1 MADVKSLE
9 HPTLKVPYEILN
21 KKFRTAQK
29 TLDREVSHVQQTA
42 NDIEKTLSDHQE
54 VKAKDITSLLGGM
67 VEKLQV
73 LKRKAE
79 ESISEELAASNV
91 CKRRLEHLKEHNV
104 FTSNGNVSHGAI
116 NQWRRKRLDR
126 MLVEYF
132 LRNGYYNA
140 AITLADKS
148 DVKDLTNI
156 DIFLMSREVEKS
168 LANKETGKCLL
179 WCHDNKSKLRK
190 LKSNMEFN
198 LRVQEFVELIRSD
211 RRIDAIKHARK
222 HFPSFEE
229 EHLAAIQQVM
239 ALLAFPVNTVIAPY
253 KALFDETRWD
263 TLIEQ
268 FRQENY
274 RLYQL
279 ASQSVFTVAL
289 QAGLSAL
296 KTPYPFSSTATFTQ
310 CYSDNGEN
318 RNPMCPVCQTDLN
331 QLAESLP
338 FAHCSQSRLYCH
350 ISGLPMNENNQ
361 PMMLPNGYIYGEQAL
376 EQMARENNGQIICPK
391 TKEVFPFKKLE
402 KVYVM

>member
-29 TLDREVSHVQQTA
+29 ALDREVSHVQQAA
-42 NDIEKTLSDHQE
+42 NEIEKTLSDCQE

-91 CKRRLEHLKEHNV
+91 CKRRLEHLKDHN
-104 FTSNGNVSHGAI
+104 TLTPGGNISQGAL

-126 MLVEYF
+126 MVVEYF

-140 AITLADKS
+140 AITLADRS
-148 DVKDLTNI
+148 DIKDLTNI
-156 DIFLMSREVEKS
+156 DIFLTSREVEKS
-168 LANKETGKCLL
+168 LANRETAKCLL

-198 LRVQEFVELIRSD
+198 LRIQEFVELIRSD

-229 EHLAAIQQVM
+229 EHLSTIQQVM
-239 ALLAFPVNTVIAPY
+239 ALLAFPVTTDVSKRHFSVIAPY

-274 RLYQL
+274 RLFQL

-296 KTPYPFSSTATFTQ
+296 KTPQ
-310 CYSDNGEN
+310 CYSDNCEN
-318 RNPMCPVCQTDLN
+318 RNPTCPVCQPHLN
-331 QLAESLP
+331 DLAEHLP

-391 TKEVFPFKKLE
+391 TKEIFSFKKLE
-402 KVYVM
+402 KVFVM

>member
-29 TLDREVSHVQQTA
+29 TLDREVSHVQQA
-42 NDIEKTLSDHQE
+42 ASEIEKALSDYQE

-91 CKRRLEHLKEHNV
+91 CKRRLEHLKEHN
-104 FTSNGNVSHGAI
+104 TLTLSGNVSQGAF

-126 MLVEYF
+126 MVVEYF

-140 AITLADKS
+140 AITLADRS
-148 DVKDLTNI
+148 DIKDLTNI
-156 DIFLMSREVEKS
+156 DIFLTSREVEKS
-168 LANKETGKCLL
+168 LANRETTKCLL

-198 LRVQEFVELIRSD
+198 LRIQEFVELIRSD

-222 HFPSFEE
+222 HFPSFED
-229 EHLAAIQQVM
+229 EHLSTIQQVM
-239 ALLAFPVNTVIAPY
+239 ALLAFPVTTVIARY

-274 RLYQL
+274 RLFQL
-279 ASQSVFTVAL
+279 ASHTH
-289 QAGLSAL
+289 
-296 KTPYPFSSTATFTQ
+296 

-318 RNPMCPVCQTDLN
+318 TNPSCPVCQPYLN
-331 QLAESLP
+331 QLAETLP

-391 TKEVFPFKKLE
+391 TKEIFPFKKLE
-402 KVYVM
+402 KVFVISFIVSDDNTEII

>member
-1 MADVKSLE
+1 MR
-9 HPTLKVPYEILN
+9 VPYEILN

-29 TLDREVSHVQQTA
+29 TLDREVSHIQQA
-42 NDIEKTLSDHQE
+42 AIELEKSLDGRE
-54 VKAKDITSLLGGM
+54 VKARDITTLLGGM

-91 CKRRLEHLKEHNV
+91 CKRRLEHLKDHN
-104 FTSNGNVSHGAI
+104 TLATNGQVSQGAL
-116 NQWRRKRLDR
+116 NQWRRTRLDR
-126 MLVEYF
+126 MVVEYF

-140 AITLADKS
+140 AITLAERS
-148 DVKDLTNI
+148 GIKDLTNI
-156 DIFLMSREVEKS
+156 DIFLTSREVEKS
-168 LANKETGKCLL
+168 LANKETAKCLM

-198 LRVQEFVELIRSD
+198 IRIQEFVELIRSD

-229 EHLAAIQQVM
+229 EHLATIQQVM
-239 ALLAFPVNTVIAPY
+239 ALLAYPVTTVIARY
-253 KALFDETRWD
+253 KALFDESRWD

-274 RLYQL
+274 KLFQL
-279 ASQSVFTVAL
+279 ASQSVFTVTL

-296 KTPYPFSSTATFTQ
+296 KTPQ
-310 CYSDNGEN
+310 CYSDNHEN
-318 RNPMCPVCQTDLN
+318 RNPLCPVCRPHLN
-331 QLAESLP
+331 ELADSLP
-338 FAHCSQSRLYCH
+338 FAHCSQSRLYCF

-376 EQMARENNGQIICPK
+376 TQMARENNGQVICPK
-391 TKEVFPFKKLE
+391 TKEVFPFKKVE
-402 KVYVM
+402 KVFVM

>member
-1 MADVKSLE
+1 
-9 HPTLKVPYEILN
+9 
-21 KKFRTAQK
+21 
-29 TLDREVSHVQQTA
+29 
-42 NDIEKTLSDHQE
+42 
-54 VKAKDITSLLGGM
+54 M

-91 CKRRLEHLKEHNV
+91 CKRRLEHLKDHN
-104 FTSNGNVSHGAI
+104 TLTPGGNISQGAL

-126 MLVEYF
+126 MVVEYF

-140 AITLADKS
+140 AITLADRS
-148 DVKDLTNI
+148 DIKDLTNI
-156 DIFLMSREVEKS
+156 DIFLTSREVEKS
-168 LANKETGKCLL
+168 LANRETAKCLL

-198 LRVQEFVELIRSD
+198 LRIQEFVELIRSD

-229 EHLAAIQQVM
+229 EHLSTIQQVM
-239 ALLAFPVNTVIAPY
+239 ALLAFPVTTDVSKRHFSVIAPY

-274 RLYQL
+274 RLFQL

-296 KTPYPFSSTATFTQ
+296 KTPQ
-310 CYSDNGEN
+310 CYSDNCEN
-318 RNPMCPVCQTDLN
+318 RNPTCPVCQPHLN
-331 QLAESLP
+331 DLAEHLP

-391 TKEVFPFKKLE
+391 TKEIFSFKKLE
-402 KVYVM
+402 KVFVM

>member
-1 MADVKSLE
+1 MADLKSLE

-29 TLDREVSHVQQTA
+29 TLDREASHVQQA
-42 NDIEKTLSDHQE
+42 AREIEETISSGN

-91 CKRRLEHLKEHNV
+91 CKRRLEHLKERDTL
-104 FTSNGNVSHGAI
+104 TSTGTISHGAA
-116 NQWRRKRLDR
+116 NQWKRKRLDR
-126 MLVEYF
+126 MMVEYF

-140 AITLADKS
+140 AITLAERS
-148 DVKDLTNI
+148 DIKDLTNI
-156 DIFLMSREVEKS
+156 DIFLTSREVEKS
-168 LANKETGKCLL
+168 LANHETQKCLL

-198 LRVQEFVELIRSD
+198 LRIQEFVELIRTD
-211 RRIDAIKHARK
+211 NRMGAIKHARK
-222 HFPSFEE
+222 HFSSFEE
-229 EHLAAIQQVM
+229 EHLTTIQQVM
-239 ALLAFPVNTVIAPY
+239 ALLAFPVNTEISPY
-253 KALFDETRWD
+253 KALFDESRWD
-263 TLIEQ
+263 TLIEE

-274 RLYQL
+274 RLFQL

-296 KTPYPFSSTATFTQ
+296 KTPQ
-310 CYSDNGEN
+310 CYSENSEN
-318 RNPMCPVCQTDLN
+318 RNPACPVCQPCLN
-331 QLAESLP
+331 QLAEPLP

-350 ISGLPMNENNQ
+350 ISGLPLNENNL

-376 EQMARENNGQIICPK
+376 EQMAKENNGQIICPK
-391 TKEVFPFKKLE
+391 TKEIFPFKKVE

>member
-1 MADVKSLE
+1 MADLKSLE

-29 TLDREVSHVQQTA
+29 TLDREASHVQQA
-42 NDIEKTLSDHQE
+42 AREIEDTISGGN
-54 VKAKDITSLLGGM
+54 VKARDITSFLGGM

-91 CKRRLEHLKEHNV
+91 CKRRLEHLKERE
-104 FTSNGNVSHGAI
+104 TLTTTGNISQGAV

-140 AITLADKS
+140 AITLAERS
-148 DVKDLTNI
+148 DIKDLTNI
-156 DIFLMSREVEKS
+156 DIFLTSREVERS
-168 LANKETGKCLL
+168 LSNHETTKCLL

-198 LRVQEFVELIRSD
+198 LRIQEFVELIRTD
-211 RRIDAIKHARK
+211 RRMDAVKHARK
-222 HFPSFEE
+222 HFPSFED
-229 EHLAAIQQVM
+229 EHLATIQQAM
-239 ALLAFPVNTVIAPY
+239 ALLAFPVNTEIGPY
-253 KALFDETRWD
+253 KALLDETRWD
-263 TLIEQ
+263 TLIEE

-274 RLYQL
+274 RLFQL

-296 KTPYPFSSTATFTQ
+296 KTPYPFTQ
-310 CYSDNGEN
+310 CFLKIAF
-318 RNPMCPVCQTDLN
+318 DLRFCTIFLN
-331 QLAESLP
+331 TTHSVL
-338 FAHCSQSRLYCH
+338 F
-350 ISGLPMNENNQ
+350 
-361 PMMLPNGYIYGEQAL
+361 
-376 EQMARENNGQIICPK
+376 
-391 TKEVFPFKKLE
+391 
-402 KVYVM
+402 

>member
-1 MADVKSLE
+1 MGTCIWDLE
-9 HPTLKVPYEILN
+9 IPNCPKN
-21 KKFRTAQK
+21 
-29 TLDREVSHVQQTA
+29 LDREVSHVQQAATE
-42 NDIEKTLSDHQE
+42 IEKTLSDCQE

-91 CKRRLEHLKEHNV
+91 CKRRLEHLKEHN
-104 FTSNGNVSHGAI
+104 TLTPNGNLSQGAL

-126 MLVEYF
+126 MVVEYF

-140 AITLADKS
+140 AISLADKS
-148 DVKDLTNI
+148 DIKELTNI
-156 DIFLMSREVEKS
+156 DIFLTSREVEKS
-168 LANKETGKCLL
+168 LANRETTKCLL

-198 LRVQEFVELIRSD
+198 LRIQEFVELIRSD
-211 RRIDAIKHARK
+211 RRIDAIRHARK

-229 EHLAAIQQVM
+229 EHLSTIQQVM
-239 ALLAFPVNTVIAPY
+239 ALLAFPVTTVIAPY
-253 KALFDETRWD
+253 KALFEETRWD

-274 RLYQL
+274 RLFQL

-296 KTPYPFSSTATFTQ
+296 KTPYPFKYRVFFSGLSHITH
-310 CYSDNGEN
+310 CYSDNCEN
-318 RNPMCPVCQTDLN
+318 MNPSCPVCQPYLN
-331 QLAESLP
+331 QLAEPLA

-361 PMMLPNGYIYGEQAL
+361 PMMLPNGYIYGEHAL
-376 EQMARENNGQIICPK
+376 EQMARENDGQIICPK
-391 TKEVFPFKKLE
+391 TKDIFPFKKLE
-402 KVYVM
+402 KVFVM